1 MVSKIKVLDKIV
13 GSEGIVGFVVKYD
26 SVDELN
32 RLLKIVPLDFI
43 YQITSYARSSSSG
56 YYCFVRGSY
65 YRFTPYKRYRRKY
78 RRHLLVSIDT
88 LEELVKEAQ
97 KQGLDFWT
105 GSRLP
110 GSYSISF
117 EPPILS
123 EAIISSES
131 CPPF

>member
-32 RLLKIVPLDFI
+32 RLLEIVPLDFK

-117 EPPILS
+117 DPTILS

-131 CPPF
+131 CPLF